1 MRAHTHSTHTHNRT
15 RTWRDIRIQNET
27 NSHIYMRRIR
37 LGPQSR
43 RSVRVH
49 FHGRISYLPTIILIS
64 LEAVFS
70 WLVVVICH
78 SRGFDVIVTLLYCAV
93 YWYVLYEKPTICP
106 RPFHSC
112 FINVLCTNLDRFC
125 GGSLDPLANP
135 SQFIRLISLVLS
147 YFYFYIKC

>member
-1 MRAHTHSTHTHNRT
+1 MSTHTHSTHIHTRT
-15 RTWRDIRIQNET
+15 RTWRDIWIQSET
-27 NSHIYMRRIR
+27 NSHIYLRRIR

-78 SRGFDVIVTLLYCAV
+78 SRGFDVIVTLLYSAV
-93 YWYVLYEKPTICP
+93 
-106 RPFHSC
+106 
-112 FINVLCTNLDRFC
+112 FIDTFYTKNQ
-125 GGSLDPLANP
+125 P
-135 SQFIRLISLVLS
+135 SALGHFIHVLS
-147 YFYFYIKC
+147 MSYARISTGSVAVASTHWPTHHNSFVSSLSSYRIFIFI